1 MSELFVGVDAG
12 GTRSLCISATRNGL
26 FQGSATGGP
35 ANLQVEG
42 FDSCLKTIVETIRK
56 LPIPVPRIKCVG
68 AGVSGA
74 RLKSDQERLGRMATD
89 SLGCEFVIRGDVEV
103 ASLASFPT
111 GKGVVVVAGTGS
123 SAMAVV
129 DGSIVARA
137 GGWGP
142 LLGDGGSAYWMGLEA
157 LRAVVRAVDGCGEKT
172 TLSDAVSRTFA
183 LSSFDELVRVAK
195 EQRRDQIASLSRMV
209 YESAKAGDA
218 VAEGI
223 LSRAGHE
230 LGTIAGT
237 LAKGIDTGLAFALI
251 GGVFKAG
258 DYVVA
263 PLLDTVRQMGI
274 EAKVVRPRFPPCV
287 GGLFLAYENFGIEPT
302 ESVLEALDRS
312 LPPSTAK
319 DSATDHR

>member
-1 MSELFVGVDAG
+1 M
-12 GTRSLCISATRNGL
+12 
-26 FQGSATGGP
+26 
-35 ANLQVEG
+35 
-42 FDSCLKTIVETIRK
+42 K
-56 LPIPVPRIKCVG
+56 LPTPVSRIRCVG
-68 AGVSGA
+68 AGVAGA
-74 RLKSDQERLGRMATD
+74 RLRSDQERLGEIASD

-111 GKGVVVVAGTGS
+111 GKGVVVIAGTGS

-142 LLGDGGSAYWMGLEA
+142 LLGDGGGAYWIGLEA
-157 LRAVVRAVDGCGEKT
+157 LRAVVKAVDGSGGET
-172 TLSDAVSRTFA
+172 ALSEAVSRAFA
-183 LSSFDELVRVAK
+183 LPSFDDLVCVVK
-195 EQRRDQIASLSRMV
+195 EQRREQIASLSRIV
-209 YESAKAGDA
+209 YESARAGDA

-237 LAKGIDTGLAFALI
+237 VAKGLGTGSAFALI

-263 PLLDTVRQMGI
+263 PLLDTVKKMGI

-287 GGLFLAYENFGIEPT
+287 GGLFLAYEHHGIEPI
-302 ESVLEALDRS
+302 ESVLKALEGS
-312 LPPSTAK
+312 LPPSMAK
-319 DSATDHR
+319 DPATDRRQHKT